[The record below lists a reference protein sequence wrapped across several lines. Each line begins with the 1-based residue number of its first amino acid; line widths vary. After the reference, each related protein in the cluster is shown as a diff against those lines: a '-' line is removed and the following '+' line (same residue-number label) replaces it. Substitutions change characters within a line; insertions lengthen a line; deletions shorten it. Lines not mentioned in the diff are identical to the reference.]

1 MRKIIKP
8 GSFTNGKKVVQIPD
22 IEFELPPLEEDDDGE
37 FSEITS
43 FPDGTEA
50 VESGRVIAG
59 IQTGDAANQAA
70 RALQIL
76 IALVVTFMGAV
87 GASSGLSGFF
97 ASITA
102 TDPTGPVVSI
112 AKMYIC
118 TPAPL
123 LLRSP

>member
-70 RALQIL
+70 VDA
-76 IALVVTFMGAV
+76 AV
-87 GASSGLSGFF
+87 AAAGG
-97 ASITA
+97 
-102 TDPTGPVVSI
+102 DP
-112 AKMYIC
+112 AKDK
-118 TPAPL
+118 PKPKK
-123 LLRSP
+123 